1 MSLPLNHLPYSPPT
15 TFRNSIFFRGN
26 LLGKKLQSLGGVK
39 KTTEVIYGWYLMLWF
54 APNDAWDRPHEPI
67 HIVNAFYDGP
77 IGKLKE
83 KCLVGRG
90 VITTK
95 ATKTAALVDF

>member
-1 MSLPLNHLPYSPPT
+1 
-15 TFRNSIFFRGN
+15 
-26 LLGKKLQSLGGVK
+26 
-39 KTTEVIYGWYLMLWF
+39 MLWF

-83 KCLVGRG
+83 KCLVGIMKFIHTRPL
-90 VITTK
+90 K
-95 ATKTAALVDF
+95 SPDFI

>member
-1 MSLPLNHLPYSPPT
+1 MD
-15 TFRNSIFFRGN
+15 GN
-26 LLGKKLQSLGGVK
+26 
-39 KTTEVIYGWYLMLWF
+39 LMLWF

-83 KCLVGRG
+83 KCLVGIMKFIHTRPL
-90 VITTK
+90 K
-95 ATKTAALVDF
+95 SPDFI

>member
-1 MSLPLNHLPYSPPT
+1 MG
-15 TFRNSIFFRGN
+15 RG
-26 LLGKKLQSLGGVK
+26 K
-39 KTTEVIYGWYLMLWF
+39 KTTDITYGWYLMLWF

-83 KCLVGRG
+83 KCLVG
-90 VITTK
+90 IMKFIYSEK
-95 ATKTAALVDF
+95 ATKISRFYLKLLRQNGDG

>member
-1 MSLPLNHLPYSPPT
+1 MP
-15 TFRNSIFFRGN
+15 FFDFQGN
-26 LLGKKLQSLGGVK
+26 FLGEKLLKSLGREGVK
-39 KTTEVIYGWYLMLWF
+39 EKLLTRDVIYGWYLMLWF

-83 KCLVGRG
+83 KCLVG
-90 VITTK
+90 IMKFIYSEKTTK
-95 ATKTAALVDF
+95 ISRFYWKLLRQNGDG